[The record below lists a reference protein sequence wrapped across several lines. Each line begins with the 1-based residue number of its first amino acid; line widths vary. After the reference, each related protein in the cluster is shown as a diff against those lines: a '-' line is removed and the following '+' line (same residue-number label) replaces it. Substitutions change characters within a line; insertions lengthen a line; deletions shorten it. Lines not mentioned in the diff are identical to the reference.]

1 MSYNNTTK
9 PRATFKSRV
18 SRAAAAIFASLGVAL
33 ALTVTPANANTAIA
47 QSASAQNAIASVNK
61 AVAKAPTGTES
72 AETATVLVY
81 MNGSDLESYAGEAT
95 SDIAEMLESG
105 IGEKANVVIE
115 TLGTREW
122 QNYGIAS
129 DHTQRYVIKNG
140 KLELV
145 DDSLGQLDTTAPE
158 TLADFI
164 SWGVKNYPA
173 DRYMLIMW
181 DHGAGPVY
189 GFGVDE
195 WQSEDAA
202 LTLDEMKQ
210 ALEANKD
217 VHFDFIGM
225 DCCIMSSL
233 ETYVAL
239 SPYCDYAI
247 MSEDFEPGVG
257 WSYTNWMSK
266 LEANPGMSTVDLG
279 KVIVDDMI
287 SAVKEDPEN
296 GEATLALVD
305 MSAVDGLYK
314 AWVDFAYENKE
325 TLLSSNYSQEV
336 EQHGR
341 LDELANGASGETRP
355 GGHGQG
361 GQQGSGEGSQQGS
374 EWDYGYSSEG
384 YGYGYE
390 DFGYGYEDYG
400 YGYGE
405 SFDDGSWGEYGDWS
419 NFYDSWDFDGSDV
432 TMSDYYVT
440 DILAVADAVN
450 SDKSAAL
457 ADAMNQAIVHYNRT
471 DGEEGLSGIGVTLP
485 YGDAEFYDQ
494 LDDIFEAVGIDGEY
508 VNWLEEFVN
517 AEGANSFYEY
527 DFENFDG
534 FGEYGDY
541 GYGYEDYGYGDYGY
555 EYGDAHG
562 QGMNEMNSQNI
573 MQLMSW
579 LGQVA

>member
-1 MSYNNTTK
+1 MSYNNSKQTGTPIK
-9 PRATFKSRV
+9 TRI
-18 SRAAAAIFASLGVAL
+18 SRAAAAVFASLGVAL
-33 ALTVTPANANTAIA
+33 ALTVAPATATTATA
-47 QSASAQNAIASVNK
+47 QGASAQSAIASVNK
-61 AVAKAPTGTES
+61 AASKAPTKANAAS
-72 AETATVLVY
+72 SATVLVY

-95 SDIAEMLESG
+95 TDIAEMLSSG
-105 IGEKANVVIE
+105 IGQNVNVVIE

-122 QNYGIAS
+122 QDYGIAS
-129 DHTQRYVIKNG
+129 DHTQRYVVNQG

-164 SWGVKNYPA
+164 SWGTKNYPA

-210 ALEANKD
+210 ALDANKD

-233 ETYVAL
+233 ETYYAL
-239 SPYCDYAI
+239 TPYCDYAI

-257 WSYTNWMSK
+257 WSYANWMAK
-266 LEANPGMSTVDLG
+266 LEENPGMDTVELG

-305 MSAVDGLYK
+305 ESAVGELYQ
-314 AWVDFAYENKE
+314 AWVNFAYQNKE
-325 TLLSSNYSQEV
+325 ALLSANYSQEV

-341 LDELANGASGETRP
+341 LDEHAGSAEGMEGAPRP
-355 GGHGQG
+355 SGHGQQG
-361 GQQGSGEGSQQGS
+361 GNAWGHGS
-374 EWDYGYSSEG
+374 EDY
-384 YGYGYE
+384 
-390 DFGYGYEDYG
+390 GYGYEDYG
-400 YGYGE
+400 YDYDYGYEDYGYDGYGYDYGYGE
-405 SFDDGSWGEYGDWS
+405 EGWGEPGDWG
-419 NFYDSWDFDGSDV
+419 NFFDSWDFDGSDV

-440 DILAVADAVN
+440 DILAVADAVE
-450 SDKSAAL
+450 SEESAAL
-457 ADAMNQAIVHYNRT
+457 AAAMKQAIVHYNST

-494 LDDIFEAVGIDGEY
+494 LDDIFEAVGIDGAY
-508 VNWLEEFVN
+508 VDWLEEFVN
-517 AEGANSFYEY
+517 AEGANNFYEY
-527 DFENFDG
+527 NFEDFGDFGEFDG
-534 FGEYGDY
+534 EWNDM
-541 GYGYEDYGYGDYGY
+541 
-555 EYGDAHG
+555 AG
-562 QGMNEMNSQNI
+562 QGAGAINMQDMFYFLNE
-573 MQLMSW
+573 
-579 LGQVA
+579 LG